1 MFQTVFFYLFVI
13 ISIFNTLHFGM
24 YIVGANIYDIKKFR
38 NKEILQKK
46 TRGIRPLVSIIISA
60 HNEEDTIVRT
70 LESLKKN
77 SYRKTEI
84 IVIDD
89 GSTDA
94 TKKLVRTYI
103 ATHPKRN
110 IRLMYKQKNVGKAS
124 ALNHALRYGVR
135 GELVMT
141 LDADSSLDK
150 HTVANAVRYFD
161 DPTIVGVAANVRI
174 PEATSILGLLQKFE
188 FMVGYRTK
196 KFFTVSNSEFIIGG
210 VASTYRMSTL
220 KAVKFY
226 DHDIITEDIALSL
239 KIVASGNKAN
249 RVVYAYDVIAETE
262 GVQTF
267 KDLLKQR
274 YRWKLGNLQSIMK
287 HRQLFAN
294 RDSKYSKMLTMYR
307 IPMAFFGEI
316 LLLFDPLAIA
326 YVIYICIMLGNL
338 SLLIGSYITITLYLV
353 WNIMPDE
360 HMSFVSKL
368 RMCLYAP
375 IMYFIMYIMNVV
387 QVAAIIRCLW
397 NYKKVLRTT
406 ATSSTWQSPTR
417 VSSSVTSL

>member
-1 MFQTVFFYLFVI
+1 
-13 ISIFNTLHFGM
+13 M
-24 YIVGANIYDIKKFR
+24 YIVGANIYDINKFR
-38 NKEILQKK
+38 NKKTLQKRK
-46 TRGIRPLVSIIISA
+46 RGIRPLVSIIIPA
-60 HNEEDTIVRT
+60 HNEEASIIRT
-70 LESLKKN
+70 LESLKSN
-77 SYRKTEI
+77 TYRKTEI

-89 GSTDA
+89 FSTDS
-94 TKKLVRTYI
+94 TKKLVRDYI
-103 ATHPKRN
+103 TTHPKRS
-110 IRLMYKQKNVGKAS
+110 IRLMFKRQNVGKAG
-124 ALNHALRYGVR
+124 ALNHALLHGVK

-141 LDADSSLDK
+141 LDADSTLGKKS
-150 HTVANAVRYFD
+150 VANAVRYFD
-161 DPTIVGVAANVRI
+161 DPAVVGVAANVRI
-174 PEATSILGLLQKFE
+174 PEASSILGLLQKFE

-249 RVVYAYDVIAETE
+249 KVVYGYDVIAETE
-262 GVQTF
+262 GVQSF

-274 YRWKLGNLQSIMK
+274 YRWKLGNLQSIIK

-307 IPMAFFGEI
+307 IPMAFLGEI

-326 YVIYICIMLGNL
+326 YVIYICMMLGNV

-360 HMSFVSKL
+360 HMSLMSKL
-368 RMCLYAP
+368 KMCLYAP

-387 QVAAIIRCLW
+387 QVVAIVRCLL

-417 VSSSVTSL
+417 VSATVTSL